1 MNRPKIT
8 IRADNNGNAV
18 ITEGMDSFLGK
29 VIAGKGKIKVNMPQ
43 FRGELK
49 IVSKLPE
56 VKPVVKKTAPKKRK
70 K

>member
-29 VIAGKGKIKVNMPQ
+29 VIAGKGKIKVNMAQ

-56 VKPVVKKTAPKKRK
+56 EKPVVKKTAPKKRK